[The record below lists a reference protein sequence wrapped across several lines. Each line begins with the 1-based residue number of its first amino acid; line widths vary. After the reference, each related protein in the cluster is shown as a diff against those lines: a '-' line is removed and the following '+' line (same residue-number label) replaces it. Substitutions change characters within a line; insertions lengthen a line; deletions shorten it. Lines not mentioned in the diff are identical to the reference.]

1 MYEIKQL
8 FNDLIDLNNSSIPE
22 IKLSSDIK
30 NIIEKNKVKQFLE
43 TKKSI
48 ILQNLTNKTIT
59 FNQYSLAKSLLDE
72 FENISDYLYNIID
85 QELKNDIA
93 FVEIVL
99 TINKNGVIITKTG
112 DILLQ
117 ESNGKKMKI
126 FQSVLKHENDIKVI
140 S

>member
-1 MYEIKQL
+1 MSGIKQL
-8 FNDLIDLNNSSIPE
+8 FNDIIDLNNTSIPE

-30 NIIEKNKVKQFLE
+30 NIIEKDKVKQFLE

-72 FENISDYLYNIID
+72 FENISDYLYNIIE

-99 TINKNGVIITKTG
+99 SINKNGVIITKTG

-117 ESNGKKMKI
+117 DSNGNKLKV
-126 FQSVLKHENDIKVI
+126 FQKHTTNDVQV
-140 S
+140 